1 MKKYK
6 IAIISILLLALA
18 FVGISFNFVDD
29 IIPTHIGI
37 NGKPDQLGSKYFLLI
52 FVGIMAVIGITMV
65 ILSYSNKLTE
75 NYKKYMLL
83 TGVIME
89 VLFLG
94 LLVLFTVYGILYT
107 ENKEPFDI
115 AAILSP
121 LIGIMMIILGNYFPK
136 IEKNRTL
143 GIKTYWSMYNE
154 VTWQK
159 THRFGGFVSMI
170 LGVLLVIIGLI
181 FKDIV
186 SVIIVPCLLILWFII
201 ITVASY
207 IYYKQEIIKK

>member
-1 MKKYK
+1 
-6 IAIISILLLALA
+6 
-18 FVGISFNFVDD
+18 
-29 IIPTHIGI
+29 
-37 NGKPDQLGSKYFLLI
+37 
-52 FVGIMAVIGITMV
+52 
-65 ILSYSNKLTE
+65 
-75 NYKKYMLL
+75 
-83 TGVIME
+83 
-89 VLFLG
+89 
-94 LLVLFTVYGILYT
+94 
-107 ENKEPFDI
+107 
-115 AAILSP
+115 
-121 LIGIMMIILGNYFPK
+121 MIILGNYFPK